1 MIIIPIFARP
11 TYGNETMNFLA
22 IENLTKS
29 YGERMI
35 FADLTFGIDQ
45 GQKVAI
51 VAKNGSGKT
60 TMMRCIMGLEPVDS
74 GKVTFRKDIRV
85 AFMEQTENMREDQTI
100 LESIF
105 DHDLPEL
112 KLIKEYNIAVA
123 KNDEAKLEELY
134 QSITELNAWDTEVR
148 VQQILSVLKLDDMDK
163 RISELSGGQKKRVA
177 LAKVLLSD
185 ADFLILD
192 EPTNHLDL
200 DMIEWLEQY
209 LSSSKSTILMVT
221 HDRYFL
227 EVVCDTILELAD
239 QTIYRY
245 KGNFSYYLEKKAE
258 RQEQTQSTIEKAK
271 NTFRKELDWI
281 RRQPKARG
289 VKQKARVDAFQD
301 VKKVASQRL
310 DEDELE
316 LPVKMERLGSKIVEF
331 HKVSKAYP
339 NRVILNDF
347 TYNVQRQERLGI
359 VGNNGTGKTTFLKML
374 VGQEET
380 DKGKIVIGETVVFGY
395 YSQDLIKVKDDFKV
409 IDVVREVAEYIPLEK
424 GRQLSAAQLLERFL
438 FPRDMH
444 YQFVHKLSGGEK
456 RRLKLL
462 RVLMSNP
469 NFLILD
475 EPTNDL
481 DIFAMSVL
489 EEYLRQF
496 QGCLIV
502 VSHDRYFM
510 DKMVDHLFVFEGQ
523 GELKDIVGNY
533 TVFRQQQLDKKRGV
547 KQNITK
553 EEPEIKEKIISPSTV
568 DAKKRKLTFKEKEE
582 YETIERRL
590 PELEKSKEELT
601 QALSSGSLSNELLM
615 KNGEDLGKVVEEI
628 DALTERWIELAEF
641 I

>member
-1 MIIIPIFARP
+1 
-11 TYGNETMNFLA
+11 MNYLSV
-22 IENLTKS
+22 ENLTKS
-29 YGERMI
+29 FGERVL

-51 VAKNGSGKT
+51 IAKNGSGKT
-60 TMMRCIMGLEPVDS
+60 TLLRCLMDFEQYDS
-74 GKVTFRKDIRV
+74 GRIVFRNDIRV
-85 AFMEQTENMREDQTI
+85 AFMEQTELMNPDQTI
-100 LESIF
+100 LEAVF

-112 KLIKEYNIAVA
+112 KLIKEYNIAMDN
-123 KNDEAKLEELY
+123 NDEKALEHLY
-134 QSITELNAWDTEVR
+134 QEITEMNAWDIEVK
-148 VQQILSVLKLDDMDK
+148 VQQILSVLKLQDT
-163 RISELSGGQKKRVA
+163 SQLVGSLSGGQKKRVA
-177 LAKVLLSD
+177 LAKVLLSE
-185 ADFLILD
+185 ADFLFLD

-200 DMIEWLEQY
+200 DMIEWLEAY
-209 LSSSKSTILMVT
+209 LATSKSTILMVT

-227 EVVCDTILELAD
+227 EVVCDTIFELAD
-239 QTIYRY
+239 QTIYKY

-258 RQEQTQSTIEKAK
+258 REDQLQSTIEKAK
-271 NTFRKELDWI
+271 NTFKKELEWI

-301 VKKVASQRL
+301 IKKTALQNT

-331 HKVSKAYP
+331 HKVGK
-339 NRVILNDF
+339 NFGEKKILEDF
-347 TYNVQRQERLGI
+347 TYNVQRLERLGI

-374 VGQEET
+374 LGEEPT

-395 YSQDLIKVKDDFKV
+395 YSQDLIKVQDDFKV
-409 IDVVREVAEYIPLEK
+409 IDVVKEVAEYIPLEK

-438 FPRDMH
+438 FSRDMH
-444 YQFVHKLSGGEK
+444 YNFVHKLSGGEK

-489 EEYLRQF
+489 EDYLRNF

-510 DKMVDHLFVFEGQ
+510 DKMVDHLFVFEGE
-523 GELKDIVGNY
+523 GKIKDIVGNY
-533 TVFRQQQLDKKRGV
+533 TDFRKKQIQDKRDEKSNLAQAQVQQEKQIVIEKKV
-547 KQNITK
+547 
-553 EEPEIKEKIISPSTV
+553 EVE
-568 DAKKRKLTFKEKEE
+568 KRKLSYKEKEE
-582 YETIERRL
+582 FKKIEK
-590 PELEKSKEELT
+590 ELETLETEKATIVE
-601 QALSSGSLSNELLM
+601 QLSSGKLNNKEVY
-615 KNGEDLGKVVEEI
+615 DLGIKLGKITEEI
-628 DALTERWIELAEF
+628 ESKTERWIELAEF
-641 I
+641 DS